1 MKTAIKTLGFIGL
14 TILLVFVLT
23 KNKEIRQLK
32 IQEQEQSEFLDT
44 LQIEIDSLKF
54 EIKNLLDKLDSIPK
68 PIPVKA
74 TMYHPVEAQCDDTPL
89 ITADGSRIHPY
100 QVSEWNWIAVS
111 QDLLKKNGGIFEYG
125 DKVYIKGTH
134 KDGIY
139 TIHDC
144 MNKRKTNQIDILES
158 IGTSQYKYDEIEIY
172 ALNDLDV

>member
-23 KNKEIRQLK
+23 KNKEIRQYK
-32 IQEQEQSEFLDT
+32 INEQKQLEFLDT
-44 LQIEIDSLKF
+44 LQLELDSLRF
-54 EIKNLLDKLDSIPK
+54 EIKDLLERIDSIPT
-68 PIPVKA
+68 PINVKA

-89 ITADGSRIHPY
+89 ITADGSRICPIN
-100 QVSEWNWIAVS
+100 VSDWNWIAVS
-111 QDLLKKNGGIFEYG
+111 QDLLKKNGGVFNYG
-125 DKVYIKGTH
+125 DQVYVSGTH

-144 MNKRKTNQIDILES
+144 MNKRKKNQIDILES

-172 ALNDLDV
+172 ALNDLDS